1 MEKSIVI
8 NNVSD
13 RVKNLSESATI
24 AMARKSRELKA
35 QGIDVIS
42 LSLGEPD
49 FNTPDFIK
57 DAAIE
62 GIHQNYSKYM
72 AVNGYEDFRDAISMK
87 FKRDNNINYSPNQ
100 IVVSTGAKQ
109 SIANVVL
116 STVNPG
122 DEVIIPASYWVSYEE
137 IVKMAEGVPV
147 FIETKI
153 EDDFKITPD
162 QLSNAISDKTKLM
175 IYSSPC
181 NPSGSVYLKE
191 ELRSLADVLANHP
204 EIIVISDEIYE
215 HINFTDSYFS
225 MAAFDDVYNQVV
237 TVNGVS
243 KAFAMT
249 GWRLGYIGAPE
260 WIAKAC
266 TKIQGQFTSGAS
278 SISQRAALAAVSANP
293 EVVGEMKS
301 AFLERRDF
309 IISQLKSISGV
320 KINQP
325 QGAFYVFPDVSSFF
339 GKSIGDRVIENSDDL
354 CLYLLEEAKVALV
367 TGNAFGSPACVR
379 ISYAAA
385 MDELK
390 EAMHRIS
397 TALNKLD

>member
-24 AMARKSRELKA
+24 AMARKIRELKA

-100 IVVSTGAKQ
+100 IVISTGAKQ

-122 DEVIIPASYWVSYEE
+122 DEVIIPAPYWVSYEE

-191 ELRSLADVLANHP
+191 ELRSLADVLVNHP

-325 QGAFYVFPDVSSFF
+325 EGAFYVFPDVSSFF
-339 GKSIGDRVIENSDDL
+339 GKSTGDRVIENSDDL